1 MSDSHDV
8 SSRLVE
14 SEARYRAFIENAS
27 DMIQSVRPDGTFE
40 FVNRAWCRKLGYGP
54 EEVPA
59 LTIWDIVHPDAF
71 DHCRQMFGQVLSGR
85 SLEHVEARFVAKDG
99 TSFPVEGDA
108 TPRLVDGAVVATHSF
123 FRDVT
128 ERVRARELEARNLQ
142 LERERQ
148 ARYLEKMAALGKLSA
163 GLSHELN
170 NPASAAQRAASQLAG
185 SLDRR
190 DAAAR
195 QLVAADI
202 AADRW
207 RAMEALWLGAPGA
220 AAGSAGSDPIEVS
233 ESEDA
238 LADWLQTQGI
248 ERAWDVAP
256 RLVRAGIDQQ
266 SLQRAVE
273 TLPPSSLGPAL
284 AWIGESFA
292 VRELTDVIARS
303 TQRISG
309 LVGAVK
315 SYSHMDRATEQ
326 QVDVHDGLED
336 TLIILGH
343 RLRDVTLER
352 HYDRSLP
359 RVRAFGNSLNQVWTN
374 IIDNAIDATGGKGTI
389 SLRTRLDGTRVSIEL
404 TDNGVGIPPEHVS
417 RIFEPFFTTKPQGHG
432 TGLGLDTAWRI
443 VTEEHQGTIEVESQP
458 GRTVFRVALPVASQ
472 AAGL

>member
-1 MSDSHDV
+1 MHDSHDV
-8 SSRLVE
+8 SSRLAE

-40 FVNRAWCRKLGYGP
+40 FVNRAWCRKLGYGSD
-54 EEVPA
+54 EVPT
-59 LTIWDIVHPDAF
+59 LVIWDIVHPDAF
-71 DHCRQMFGQVLSGR
+71 DHCRQMFGQVLQGQ

-108 TPRLVDGAVVATHSF
+108 TPRIVDGRVVATHSF

-142 LERERQ
+142 LERERH

-170 NPASAAQRAASQLAG
+170 NPASAAQRAAGQLAG

-195 QLVAADI
+195 ELIVAGLE
-202 AADRW
+202 ADRW
-207 RAMEALWLGAPGA
+207 KALESLWTGASGHA
-220 AAGSAGSDPIEVS
+220 ASSPVGDPIEVS

-238 LADWLQTQGI
+238 LADWLQRQGI
-248 ERAWDVAP
+248 DRAWDLAP

-266 SLQRAVE
+266 ALQRVLGGLSPAV
-273 TLPPSSLGPAL
+273 LCPSI
-284 AWIGESFA
+284 AWLGESLA
-292 VRELTDVIARS
+292 VRELTDVVARS
-303 TQRISG
+303 AERISG

-326 QVDVHDGLED
+326 HVDVHHGLED

-343 RLRDVTLER
+343 RLRDVTLRRE
-352 HYDRSLP
+352 YDRSLP

-374 IIDNAIDATGGKGTI
+374 IIDNAIDATGGRGTI
-389 SLRTRLDGTRVSIEL
+389 SLRTRLEGNNVSIEL
-404 TDNGVGIPPEHVS
+404 ADDGQGIPPEHVS
-417 RIFEPFFTTKPQGHG
+417 RIFEPFFTTKPQGQG

-443 VTEEHQGTIEVESQP
+443 VTEEHQGAIDVESRP
-458 GRTVFRVALPVASQ
+458 GRTVFRVTLPVAAQ
-472 AAGL
+472 DA